1 MIYRTVS
8 DEGSNMHFEEIASN
22 ILNAYNGV
30 YQIAPFSSGGS
41 QISVT
46 AAYEVSRRLTDLRG
60 WQVIGRKIGF
70 TNKSI
75 WPLYGVNQ
83 PMWGPVSSSSLEI
96 CKGVEA
102 TVHVSEYCEPR
113 IEPEIVLGFGEAP
126 ALDAS
131 LDEIVSCIDWVAPGL
146 EVVHSIYPGW
156 KFEIPDTIA
165 AGGLH
170 GKLIVGP
177 KCTPSDN
184 LIAALESQA
193 VTLSKNTVE
202 VETGTGR
209 NVLGGPVS
217 AVQYLLQGIKD
228 ISGEEPLNSGALV
241 TTGTLTDAK
250 PLISGDT
257 WEAHYHGLIN
267 GSLRLKVI

>member
-1 MIYRTVS
+1 M
-8 DEGSNMHFEEIASN
+8 
-22 ILNAYNGV
+22 
-30 YQIAPFSSGGS
+30 
-41 QISVT
+41 
-46 AAYEVSRRLTDLRG
+46 
-60 WQVIGRKIGF
+60 
-70 TNKSI
+70 
-75 WPLYGVNQ
+75 
-83 PMWGPVSSSSLEI
+83 
-96 CKGVEA
+96 
-102 TVHVSEYCEPR
+102 
-113 IEPEIVLGFGEAP
+113 GFGEAP

-228 ISGEEPLNSGALV
+228 ISGEEPLNSGDLV

-267 GSLRLKVI
+267 GLLRLKVI